1 MLIVSFRWF
10 ASSCVP
16 ACNRR
21 KQAVLWFTLL
31 VVAGCGGS
39 SEQKGDVVRGAGF
52 TFVAPADWGVSRKGR
67 EVQVAQ
73 GTLLISVTR
82 FPLLRRFRP
91 GLWDKVVPELDRAAA
106 AVASQ
111 QQGTVSDSRTVT
123 IAGQNARRYDVAY
136 MREGKQLV
144 ERIAFVL
151 RGKTE
156 YLLLCRYERGGD
168 TEACDRL
175 LTSFRLAA
183 A

>member
-1 MLIVSFRWF
+1 MR
-10 ASSCVP
+10 
-16 ACNRR
+16 NRR
-21 KQAVLWFTLL
+21 KQAVLWLTLL
-31 VVAGCGGS
+31 VVAGCGS
-39 SEQKGDVVRGAGF
+39 SAAQKGYVVQGAGF
-52 TFVAPADWGVSRKGR
+52 TFVAPAEWGVSRKGR

-82 FPLLRRFRP
+82 FPLFRRFKP
-91 GLWDKVVPELDRAAA
+91 ALWDKVVPELDRAAT
-106 AVASQ
+106 AVARQ
-111 QQGTVSDSRTVT
+111 QQGTVSDPRTVT
-123 IAGQNARRYDVAY
+123 VAGQKARRYDVAY
-136 MREGKQLV
+136 AVEGKQLV

-156 YLLLCRYERGGD
+156 YLLLCRYERGGR

>member
-1 MLIVSFRWF
+1 MLPVSFRSF

-16 ACNRR
+16 VRNRR
-21 KQAVLWFTLL
+21 KQAVLWLTLL
-31 VVAGCGGS
+31 VVAGCGS
-39 SEQKGDVVRGAGF
+39 SAAQKGYVVQGAGF
-52 TFVAPADWGVSRKGR
+52 TFVAPAEWGVSRKGR

-82 FPLLRRFRP
+82 FPLLRRFKP
-91 GLWDKVVPELDRAAA
+91 ALWDKVVPELDRAAT
-106 AVASQ
+106 AVARQ
-111 QQGTVSDSRTVT
+111 QQGTVSDPRTVT
-123 IAGQNARRYDVAY
+123 VAGQKARRYDVAY
-136 MREGKQLV
+136 AGEGKQLV

-156 YLLLCRYERGGD
+156 YLLLCRYERGGR